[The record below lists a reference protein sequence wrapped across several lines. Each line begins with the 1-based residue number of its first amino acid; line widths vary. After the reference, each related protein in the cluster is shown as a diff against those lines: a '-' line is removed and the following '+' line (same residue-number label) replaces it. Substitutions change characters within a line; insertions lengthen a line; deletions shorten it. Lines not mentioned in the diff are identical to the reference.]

1 MIIVLIIVYGLAMAK
16 PHHSNSRRTGRRPD
30 ASRRGRKP
38 SLTEA
43 AAIHYLNPESLRRFL
58 TERGKIKSRAQTGLN
73 KRDQARLAREVKRAR
88 EIALLP
94 YVAER
99 RSDGRQSP

>member
-1 MIIVLIIVYGLAMAK
+1 MPKQRNANA
-16 PHHSNSRRTGRRPD
+16 PRSSRRAQPP
-30 ASRRGRKP
+30 RRGRKP
-38 SLTEA
+38 SLAEA

-99 RSDGRQSP
+99 APSGRDSH